1 MRYIITK
8 VSKGQPINF
17 GSMFG
22 SSNDKSSIQIADEKS
37 YDTYEDAKN
46 AIQIMEDKL
55 NEKCDSD
62 WEKLSDNERERIEQ
76 EVISGKVYETE
87 TFMVIPVEA
96 VLSISSRPK
105 HLRG

>member
-8 VSKGQPINF
+8 ISKPDIGFN
-17 GSMFG
+17 SMFSG
-22 SSNDKSSIQIADEKS
+22 TVDNTIVIADEKS

-62 WEKLSDNERERIEQ
+62 WEKMPDNERERIET
-76 EVISGKVYETE
+76 EVLSGKVYETE
-87 TFMVIPVEA
+87 TFMVIPVQA